1 MERGEKLEVR
11 DMLVKPEKKEVKG
24 EGRGILSPL
33 TSYLLPLCLILAG
46 AILLILTTLAGKTS
60 NNLVLLVGLLLIIV
74 GIVLHVKLAKSGE
87 KY

>member
-1 MERGEKLEVR
+1 MNNSLKKLIGVA
-11 DMLVKPEKKEVKG
+11 LV
-24 EGRGILSPL
+24 S
-33 TSYLLPLCLILAG
+33 AG

-60 NNLVLLVGLLLIIV
+60 NNLVLLAGLFLIIV

>member
-1 MERGEKLEVR
+1 
-11 DMLVKPEKKEVKG
+11 MLVKPGNEDTNKVKG

-46 AILLILTTLAGKTS
+46 AILLIVSSLTSLAS
-60 NNLVLLVGLLLIIV
+60 FNLVLLSALIIIILGV
-74 GIVLHVKLAKSGE
+74 VLYVRQQKSRE